1 MTAHD
6 EHAHCGPGY
15 ASPAEALQA
24 PREQLLYVNAL
35 YDATGIDA
43 PDYLATVDVDPAAP
57 TYAQVIQRTP
67 MPDVGDEL
75 HHFGWNACSSCHGA
89 AHKARRYLI
98 VPGFGSSRI
107 HIIDVAAARAPRLHQ
122 VIEPAAVKQKT
133 NLSAPHTVHCLTDGH
148 VLISMLGD
156 AAGNAPGG
164 FLLVDAAFNIAGH
177 WQKGDGMRFNYDF
190 WYQPRHNVMV
200 SSELAAPNTYMPSFN
215 LDDVAAGKYG
225 SRVCFWDGERRAI
238 AQTFALGAQGRVPLE
253 VRFQHNPD
261 SSHGFVGATLSS
273 TMWHWH
279 KPNGR
284 WEIAQVIAIPPIEVD
299 GWPFPVPSLITDF
312 VIALDDR

>member
-107 HIIDVAAARAPRLHQ
+107 HIIDVAAARAQ
-122 VIEPAAVKQKT
+122 
-133 NLSAPHTVHCLTDGH
+133 
-148 VLISMLGD
+148 
-156 AAGNAPGG
+156 
-164 FLLVDAAFNIAGH
+164 
-177 WQKGDGMRFNYDF
+177 
-190 WYQPRHNVMV
+190 
-200 SSELAAPNTYMPSFN
+200 AAPSDRAGGGQAEDQPERAAHGTLPHRRPCAD
-215 LDDVAAGKYG
+215 LDA
-225 SRVCFWDGERRAI
+225 R
-238 AQTFALGAQGRVPLE
+238 GR
-253 VRFQHNPD
+253 
-261 SSHGFVGATLSS
+261 
-273 TMWHWH
+273 
-279 KPNGR
+279 GR
-284 WEIAQVIAIPPIEVD
+284 
-299 GWPFPVPSLITDF
+299 
-312 VIALDDR
+312 